1 MPDWLRWH
9 LPGGQIVRIA
19 VAVLLI
25 GVAGWLLYPQ
35 LESDIRSDG
44 TVNARIVPITSPIA
58 GHVLVDLPG
67 NGEAVLD
74 HQLLTQIG
82 GSPEAGPLL
91 AQLDTDRAA
100 SQATLVAQQ
109 QQLDVLQSLQDR
121 LEREVAAYQERAIE
135 RIRHELSEAT
145 ARVKLWQA
153 SREER
158 VANTNRV
165 RELVSKGY
173 APLARLEAAVSQEQQ
188 AAQEIE
194 RARADAARL
203 EAEAAAARQGV
214 FLGESRND
222 VPYSRQRLDEVLII
236 VARLTQEVAV
246 AQARLAALDRQYELE
261 KQRAQK
267 RTDADVFIPLN
278 GFVWR
283 RLVKAGDVVERGT
296 RLAEILDCSVLT
308 IQIAV
313 PEKMAGRIRPE
324 TAVEVRLQGTRE
336 RIPATVREIR
346 GMLAVVPEENMA
358 ARPPSLDRDEVLV
371 TVELG
376 ASSLGVRPGAACGVG
391 RRAQVIFPDGL
402 QAWLG
407 GLLGREAKSAE
418 PVK

>member
-1 MPDWLRWH
+1 MPEWLRWH

-19 VAVLLI
+19 VAVILI
-25 GVAGWLLYPQ
+25 GTAGWLLYPQ
-35 LESDIRSDG
+35 LEADIRSNG
-44 TVNARIVPITSPIA
+44 TVNARIVSITSPIA
-58 GHVLVDLPG
+58 GHVMVDLPG
-67 NGEAVLD
+67 DGEAVLE

-82 GSPEAGPLL
+82 GNPEAGPLL

-100 SQATLVAQQ
+100 SQATLIAQQ
-109 QQLDVLQSLQDR
+109 QQLDSLQALQER
-121 LEREVAAYQERAIE
+121 LEQEVAAYQERAIE
-135 RIRHELSEAT
+135 RIRHELTEAT

-153 SREER
+153 TREER
-158 VANTNRV
+158 AANTKRV

-173 APLARLEAAVSQEQQ
+173 APQARLEAAVSQEQQ
-188 AAQEIE
+188 ANQEIE

-203 EAEAAAARQGV
+203 AAEESAARQGV

-246 AQARLAALDRQYELE
+246 AKARLTAIDRQYELE
-261 KQRAQK
+261 KAREQK
-267 RTDADVFIPLN
+267 RLDADVYIPLH

-283 RLVKAGDVVERGT
+283 RLVKAGDVVERGAK
-296 RLAEILDCSVLT
+296 LAEILDCSVLT

-313 PEKMAGRIRPE
+313 PEKMAERIGPE
-324 TAVEVRLQGTRE
+324 TAVEVRLQGTND
-336 RIPATVREIR
+336 RIQAQVREIR
-346 GMLAVVPEENMA
+346 GMLAVVREDDLA
-358 ARPPSLDRDEVLV
+358 ARLPSLDRDEVMV

-391 RRAQVIFPDGL
+391 RRAQVIFPGRMSS
-402 QAWLG
+402 WIE
-407 GLLGREAKSAE
+407 GLLGGEAQSAE